1 MSQADTSFDCI
12 SNLTEI
18 AGLAYSPSTNAL
30 VNRTCMDIME
40 SVNACSS
47 RILDDSDMPTQAQSP
62 NEIVSE
68 PREPSDSNE
77 PQTTTR
83 RGRQLQRNQLQGK
96 RPKQPQVKQCVLCLT
111 KVANLRQHFSKS
123 HNLTTQQR
131 KFLLSFYATRI
142 CVSTV
147 YQCNG
152 CFIRF
157 TGKKKHKKNCRKHE
171 IIKVNPKSMDEF
183 PSHFRFDI
191 PGIRGKTFNHH
202 KLLDEYDENRNEAG
216 DENMTRFQK
225 TFLAQ
230 ILSGTSF
237 LRKPE
242 AVKSTFYRIKS
253 EKNYTFQTMR
263 KLMFEFNRF
272 LEFCNSYKQKEL
284 RFNMALF
291 KGEVRNLLKKTAKE
305 ASKEV
310 NRRMQARFD
319 SVPNLYQVS
328 HLRQMVKEML
338 GQNVYSSFTYL
349 EYLCLLVFVIHSESN
364 CRIGALLNLTFED
377 YKVMQ
382 EKKVMTS
389 FEHKTGAKF
398 PNFIRITKENRKWVD
413 DLHQYFQEE
422 NNGLTPK
429 LAFPSNTN
437 KKFTCQAKYFKEA
450 IYKYFRIDDKL
461 YNPDNVRKAW
471 DTFFEKSQFVTG
483 QNALLYQMNTGHCE
497 ATRRKYYLKPATDNE
512 IESFLDEQLKI
523 IDDPESCYVAEDDP
537 PPPPPVE
544 QEDNPEQHES
554 EEETMDKGN
563 VGDTQEE
570 NVDGGALTPDNEDAN
585 NNSLVIDEDDMCEDD
600 APTPIPS
607 DQDDEDYKPDP
618 GVKVK
623 WETERTLKTRENDA
637 TKWEAIGEK
646 LMKFTGPA
654 DPLQPF
660 LEELF
665 TKVVAAQFYTGR
677 GQLRDLCKLMKL
689 SNADR
694 EKVLDK
700 ATKKLSNVMKN
711 TKN

>member
-1 MSQADTSFDCI
+1 
-12 SNLTEI
+12 
-18 AGLAYSPSTNAL
+18 
-30 VNRTCMDIME
+30 
-40 SVNACSS
+40 
-47 RILDDSDMPTQAQSP
+47 
-62 NEIVSE
+62 
-68 PREPSDSNE
+68 
-77 PQTTTR
+77 
-83 RGRQLQRNQLQGK
+83 
-96 RPKQPQVKQCVLCLT
+96 
-111 KVANLRQHFSKS
+111 
-123 HNLTTQQR
+123 
-131 KFLLSFYATRI
+131 
-142 CVSTV
+142 
-147 YQCNG
+147 
-152 CFIRF
+152 
-157 TGKKKHKKNCRKHE
+157 
-171 IIKVNPKSMDEF
+171 MDEF

-310 NRRMQARFD
+310 NRRMQARLD

-382 EKKVMTS
+382 EKK
-389 FEHKTGAKF
+389 
-398 PNFIRITKENRKWVD
+398 
-413 DLHQYFQEE
+413 
-422 NNGLTPK
+422 
-429 LAFPSNTN
+429 
-437 KKFTCQAKYFKEA
+437 
-450 IYKYFRIDDKL
+450 
-461 YNPDNVRKAW
+461 
-471 DTFFEKSQFVTG
+471 
-483 QNALLYQMNTGHCE
+483 
-497 ATRRKYYLKPATDNE
+497 ATDNE

-554 EEETMDKGN
+554 EEETMDTGN

-623 WETERTLKTRENDA
+623 WETERPLKTRENDA

-646 LMKFTGPA
+646 LMKFKGPA